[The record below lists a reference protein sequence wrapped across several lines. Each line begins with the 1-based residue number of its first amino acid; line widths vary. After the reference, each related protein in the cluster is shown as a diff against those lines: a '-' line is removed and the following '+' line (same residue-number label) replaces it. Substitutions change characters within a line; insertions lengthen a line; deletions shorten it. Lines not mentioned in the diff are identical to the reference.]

1 MSHPPM
7 QLRRPSGSVVSS
19 AKSSNRSVIQ
29 SPFSTTTN
37 PQSCL
42 PKMVI
47 IMRVLNI
54 LTFVITSFISQF
66 PMVQFVCFI
75 VLLIAWL
82 LIPLLKLFLLLRL
95 NILLPNLDFVPFEGE
110 CWSQTVSIFSSLPNH
125 VHFRSFV
132 VHSTSVDSDHSLLR

>member
-7 QLRRPSGSVVSS
+7 QLRRPSGSIVSS

-37 PQSCL
+37 PQSRL

-47 IMRVLNI
+47 ITCVLNI
-54 LTFVITSFISQF
+54 LTFVITSFVSQF

-95 NILLPNLDFVPFEGE
+95 NILLLNLDFVPFEGE
-110 CWSQTVSIFSSLPNH
+110 CWSQTVSVFSSLPNH

-132 VHSTSVDSDHSLLR
+132 VHSTLVDSDHSLLR